1 MYSTS
6 TALYSVNPECCIGVK
21 WRLELT
27 FERSYSG
34 DAGRAISKVAMAL
47 DTSDAR
53 RSISPA
59 LSGRSSP
66 VPRASRKAEDG
77 MCVCT
82 AVYEE
87 PDEADSMAL

>member
-1 MYSTS
+1 
-6 TALYSVNPECCIGVK
+6 
-21 WRLELT
+21 
-27 FERSYSG
+27 
-34 DAGRAISKVAMAL
+34 MAL